1 MKYSYITIGREY
13 GSGGRMIA
21 QKVAQYLQIPFYDK
35 EFIEMAAKETG
46 LSEDYIQQAEGQ
58 KTSSFLYNLSFS
70 SNNLPVSDQVFI
82 AECDVIK
89 QLAQKG
95 PGVFVGRC
103 ADYVLREEPDLL
115 RVFIHAPLA
124 DRMARAQAE
133 YGVQSQDIRTYVLRR
148 DKARGAY
155 YNHFTTNVWGKSQNY
170 DLACNS
176 KIGLDLIAELIVQ
189 AAQGGRHV

>member
-70 SNNLPVSDQVFI
+70 SNNLPVGDQVFI

-124 DRMARAQAE
+124 DRMVRAQAE

-189 AAQGGRHV
+189 AAQGGCHV